1 MCPAPSCT
9 GWDWDC
15 GTLENNQP
23 EIFFVIGWEKK
34 NFFFAHA
41 RRERKRKPSFSL
53 SLLRTT
59 IPTLPAS
66 ACEWRADRCE
76 LRVCSD
82 GVDICNYITGELR
95 KIYTTII
102 TTTTTPRTLKVSRK
116 LCHFWLFALTRSSP
130 TRGDKKG
137 DRITI
142 NISPR
147 ISLWER
153 QQDHLEFVSIRA
165 ATGTRQIPPVELW
178 WSEPFIR
185 CWGVRPKSYEN
196 GQVEYGG
203 GERWMPRLDVRQ
215 PKR

>member
-1 MCPAPSCT
+1 MREEREK
-9 GWDWDC
+9 
-15 GTLENNQP
+15 EN
-23 EIFFVIGWEKK
+23 
-34 NFFFAHA
+34 
-41 RRERKRKPSFSL
+41 RLSL

-142 NISPR
+142 NISPENFSMGTPTR
-147 ISLWER
+147 SPGVCLHQSRYGNSADPARRVMMER
-153 QQDHLEFVSIRA
+153 TFHSVLGWSCPKVMKMDKLNTGAENDGCPGWMSANQKDNTRSYVHTLGEIR
-165 ATGTRQIPPVELW
+165 
-178 WSEPFIR
+178 PF
-185 CWGVRPKSYEN
+185 K
-196 GQVEYGG
+196 
-203 GERWMPRLDVRQ
+203 D
-215 PKR
+215 